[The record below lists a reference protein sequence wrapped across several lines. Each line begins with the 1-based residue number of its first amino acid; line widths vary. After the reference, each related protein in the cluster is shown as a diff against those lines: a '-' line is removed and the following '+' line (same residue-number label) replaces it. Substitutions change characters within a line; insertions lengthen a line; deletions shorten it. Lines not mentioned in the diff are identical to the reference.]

1 MTAHAWANYDDALT
15 PWRRV
20 EVTDDNGPRTITA
33 DVFECGQHA
42 AGKYTDEELQEPCA
56 GA

>member
-1 MTAHAWANYDDALT
+1 MTTHAWTNYDDALT

-20 EVTDDNGPRTITA
+20 EVTD
-33 DVFECGQHA
+33 
-42 AGKYTDEELQEPCA
+42 EELQEPCA